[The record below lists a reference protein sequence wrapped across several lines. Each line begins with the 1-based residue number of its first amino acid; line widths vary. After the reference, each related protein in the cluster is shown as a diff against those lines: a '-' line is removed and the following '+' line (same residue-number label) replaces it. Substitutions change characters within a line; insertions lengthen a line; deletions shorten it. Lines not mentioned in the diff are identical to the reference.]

1 MVHNTEEISITTI
14 HEGEKV
20 HKCVCG
26 KSFAQSK
33 NLKRHIWIVHE
44 KRKIYECDMCEN
56 QFHENSHENDFTKDE
71 MMKSWRNKTVHE
83 GIKDH
88 KCTECGKIFHY

>member
-1 MVHNTEEISITTI
+1 M
-14 HEGEKV
+14 
-20 HKCVCG
+20 
-26 KSFAQSK
+26 
-33 NLKRHIWIVHE
+33 KRHIWIVHE

-88 KCTECGKIFHY
+88 KCTVGKVFMKVISFSWNRERYFLWLLQQSI

>member
-1 MVHNTEEISITTI
+1 MKMKNKGREFARDKV

-44 KRKIYECDMCEN
+44 KRKI
-56 QFHENSHENDFTKDE
+56 
-71 MMKSWRNKTVHE
+71 
-83 GIKDH
+83 
-88 KCTECGKIFHY
+88 

>member
-1 MVHNTEEISITTI
+1 M
-14 HEGEKV
+14 
-20 HKCVCG
+20 
-26 KSFAQSK
+26 
-33 NLKRHIWIVHE
+33 KRHIWIVHE

-71 MMKSWRNKTVHE
+71 MMQSWRNKTVHE

-88 KCTECGKIFHY
+88 KCVISFSWNRERYFLWLLVFEYEMAAQ

>member
-1 MVHNTEEISITTI
+1 M
-14 HEGEKV
+14 
-20 HKCVCG
+20 
-26 KSFAQSK
+26 
-33 NLKRHIWIVHE
+33 KRHIWIVHE

-88 KCTECGKIFHY
+88 KCTECGKFGKVFMKVISFSWNHERYFLWLLQQSI